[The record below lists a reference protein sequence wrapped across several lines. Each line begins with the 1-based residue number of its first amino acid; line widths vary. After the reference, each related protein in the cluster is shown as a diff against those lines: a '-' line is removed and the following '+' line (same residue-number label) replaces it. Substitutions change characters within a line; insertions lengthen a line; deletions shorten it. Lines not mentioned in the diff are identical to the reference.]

1 MSNNPQL
8 NNTDWRNA
16 TGPIDYTMTND
27 VMFRMVLQSN
37 ENVLRG
43 LISSMMH
50 IPIND
55 IVSTTIMNPVKPA
68 DYVSGKS
75 FTLDVKVLLNNK
87 SIINLEMQVSNKG
100 DWINRSLSYLC
111 RTFDNVLKGS
121 SYNSAIAVTHIGFLD
136 FNLFPDENEFYSR
149 FMLQN
154 VNTHRIYNDKFCL
167 NVLSLNKIDDA
178 TEEDKKWH
186 IDEWARL
193 FKATTWE
200 EIKMLASKDKV
211 YSEMANS
218 MYLQNTDDVTRQI
231 CEARR
236 EAEQYE
242 EYILQQIKEKDALLQ
257 EKDAKLQEL
266 TTLIEELQAKLASLE
281 NS

>member
-1 MSNNPQL
+1 MANNAQL

-37 ENVLRG
+37 EIVLRG

-50 IPIND
+50 IPIKE
-55 IVSTTIMNPVKPA
+55 IASTTIMNPVKPA
-68 DYVSGKS
+68 DYMTGKS
-75 FTLDVKVLLNNK
+75 FTLDVKVMLNNK
-87 SIINLEMQVSNKG
+87 SFVNLEMQVANKG

-111 RTFDNVLKGS
+111 RTFDNIVKGA
-121 SYNSAIAVTHIGFLD
+121 SYNSAIEVTHIGFLD

-200 EIKMLASKDKV
+200 EIKMLAVKDTV

-218 MYLQNTDDVTRQI
+218 MFLQNSDDVTRQI

-236 EAEQYE
+236 ETEQYE
-242 EYILQQIKEKDALLQ
+242 EYLRKQIEEKDALI
-257 EKDAKLQEL
+257 K
-266 TTLIEELQAKLASLE
+266 ELQAKIAALE
-281 NS
+281 SK